1 MDLNSHGVSVTG
13 IWSGRQCGIL
23 ERVLSLELDLYV
35 PLSST
40 VISLGQI
47 SYFLNLSFSVNK
59 MRGIIF
65 TLCYWCSLV
74 IKHVYNA

>member
-1 MDLNSHGVSVTG
+1 MDLNSHDVSVTG

-40 VISLGQI
+40 VTS
-47 SYFLNLSFSVNK
+47 
-59 MRGIIF
+59 
-65 TLCYWCSLV
+65 
-74 IKHVYNA
+74 